1 MGAIFIKVLNM
12 SLTAG
17 WIVLAVLLVRLL
29 FKKKAPKV
37 LFPILWAMVA
47 VRLVCPVTFETGFS
61 LIRNAEPLEQSDIPE
76 DLFIKETIHT
86 PSESAPLPEGV
97 EPVELPEEL
106 PPGVE
111 VVIIDAP
118 EIGEGFTNVFDGL
131 GETENP
137 GPDAIGSADYSGSQG
152 ATGKADSTIKETPF
166 SVTYTEHGEDGTEF
180 IMKRTDLSAV
190 FAMIWLF
197 GIVSMLLYTAIS
209 YLRIYRQVRE
219 SAPLSE
225 NVRVCD
231 RIDSPFILGI
241 VRPKIYLPS
250 DIDTADRVFVL
261 AHERAHLKRLDHVWK
276 PLGFLLLS
284 VYWFHPLLWV
294 AYILLCKDIEYA
306 CDEKVI
312 KELGAE
318 QKKNYSTALIN
329 CSVSRK
335 MISACPLAFGET
347 GVKGRVKSVLH
358 YKKPT
363 FWIIIASVVI
373 CAVLAV
379 CFLTNPKTKGNQE
392 VTADDVDTDYPIVSS
407 AVLDIEIPIDEAHF
421 TSSLFREYLSKEI
434 DIDKNGYLSGE
445 ERVDVRYLYL
455 EAPVKTYPVQS
466 SGFGVLDGFE
476 YFPNLRYLC
485 TNSAEQII
493 FTDHPS
499 IHYVEAKGGVGYLY
513 VEDCPKFKMISAR
526 EGSISSYYVSDV
538 AEGCIYQD
546 DIVNGFVLEHTILLD
561 SRCAIELDRQEELP
575 EIRSTRTDTAPYYR
589 EITVDWLE
597 RTENS
602 IGIKQQFFE
611 PYFAGKN
618 IEFLKPHIYDKERDG
633 TEDFPSIESDDS
645 SVAYL
650 WIGSVYELADSGE
663 SYEEYYE
670 EDWEDGCEAE
680 SDEYELIEVSGIP
693 EGVTEEDLYIK
704 TGQDFYVT
712 SVTSWGDKGLNVAG
726 SVALDIVY
734 KKNGK
739 EHKLATVEEYPFH
752 VYLDKNGNG
761 QFVWLEDTYSLLSHT
776 PDANEVLKAEDCFS
790 CRVLQRYL
798 NQVFN
803 LDGEDGLSKSERE
816 YVYYLDYMNSVSLYK
831 EQMDGLE
838 YLPNLTDLYIS
849 SAESLVIDG
858 HPSLE
863 YIAGDASWIKKV
875 IIKNCP
881 KLKLIDL
888 DLSEVEEVVIEDCCN
903 LIEDNQSSRE
913 QTDNDEQTVTKGAT
927 SMVPEYYNYEEM
939 KSLLLEYLNH
949 QAWLYPSEYPQDS
962 YTCSYELYRMTSDT
976 TLQRVFLKAD
986 IKGKDYWFDFQQE
999 EHGNPQSP
1007 VRIVAREPE
1016 AERYIE
1022 DGSIVWIGSDS
1033 ISVPAVKQPAYRT
1046 YVDFTD
1052 ELSAIYAELKKNG
1065 YRNDLRI
1072 EAIVSV
1078 CDMEKKL
1085 FPYVYLIIN
1094 DSEVYETTFT
1104 DEYSLYRT
1112 FYDDNF
1118 YVDYSLSYGT
1128 GNPWLFDG
1136 HGIKP
1141 LSSIDEEQMERVK
1154 ACASFHMIQ
1163 DNTVTLLLDGK
1174 EVDLPENNV
1183 TISGRYEAGIAF
1195 VPQRCLANTVYYN
1208 VYRSEDSGKSW
1219 QKIAED
1225 VTATEG
1231 NIATILIPEKDTV
1244 LCYFELN
1251 GTTSQSSCIMSEDG
1265 GVTWKYIT
1273 TGSSRPSGSISDP
1286 QKGSSVIF
1294 GAYEQDGNSGNGV
1307 EPLEWLVLDRDGDR
1321 ALLLAR
1327 YGIEAVSWDEEQELE
1342 TWEVTNLYLMMNR
1355 IIYAYAFSA
1364 EERKALIQTNPM
1376 EYDALSSSEERLLYK
1391 GYTFLLETDTV
1402 SEGKGQDETMLF
1414 PTEESRSTI
1423 PTATVVK
1430 DSVWMLA
1437 DYSGAAAPWL
1447 LTVTGTTEGAFSEVE
1462 FARVMADGS
1471 ISLGDEAVTEN
1482 HVLIRPAIWV
1492 DVTKIPQ

>member
-1 MGAIFIKVLNM
+1 MGAGFIKILNM

-17 WIVLAVLLVRLL
+17 VLVLAVLLVRLL
-29 FKKKAPKV
+29 FKKKAPKA

-61 LIRNAEPLEQSDIPE
+61 LIRNTEPVEQAALPE
-76 DLFIKETIHT
+76 AFLQKE
-86 PSESAPLPEGV
+86 SEQEPLPEGV
-97 EPVELPEEL
+97 EPAEIPSELL
-106 PPGVE
+106 AAGKF
-111 VVIIDAP
+111 I
-118 EIGEGFTNVFDGL
+118 EIGTSEL
-131 GETENP
+131 GEGLTDVLNGADKTEYP
-137 GPDAIGSADYSGSQG
+137 ETEGIVSTDSLEGQVVS
-152 ATGKADSTIKETPF
+152 GKADSTIKETPF
-166 SVTYTEHGEDGTEF
+166 SVTYTEAMEDGTEF
-180 IMKRTDLSAV
+180 TVKRTDYYAV
-190 FAMIWLF
+190 AAVVWLC
-197 GIVSMLLYTAIS
+197 GIGCMLLYTVIS
-209 YLRIYRQVRE
+209 YIRIYKKVRE
-219 SAPLSE
+219 SAPLAE
-225 NVRVCD
+225 NIRVCD
-231 RIDSPFILGI
+231 YIDSPFILGI
-241 VRPKIYLPS
+241 VRPKIFLPS
-250 DIDTADRVFVL
+250 DIAVTDREYVL
-261 AHERAHLKRLDHVWK
+261 AHERAHLKRFDHIWK

-312 KELGAE
+312 KELGAD

-329 CSVSRK
+329 CSISRK

-358 YKKPT
+358 YKKPA
-363 FWIIIASVVI
+363 FWVLLASVVL
-373 CAVLAV
+373 CVVLAV
-379 CFLTNPKTKGNQE
+379 CFLTDPKKQE
-392 VTADDVDTDYPIVSS
+392 ETIDTGYPIVSS
-407 AVLDIEIPIDEAHF
+407 PVLDIDIPIDEAHF

-434 DIDKNGYLSGE
+434 DLDKNGYLSGE
-445 ERVDVRYLYL
+445 ERVGVRYLYL
-455 EAPVKTYPVQS
+455 EAPIKVYPVQS

-493 FTDHPS
+493 LTDHPS
-499 IHYVEAKGGVGYLY
+499 IHYVEAKGDVGYLY

-546 DIVNGFVLEHTILLD
+546 DIVNGFVMEHTIPLN

-575 EIRSTRTDTAPYYR
+575 EIRSTRTDTASYYR
-589 EITVDWLE
+589 EIPVDWLE

-645 SVAYL
+645 LAAYL
-650 WIGSVYELADSGE
+650 WIESVYEPADSGE
-663 SYEEYYE
+663 NYEEYYE
-670 EDWEDGCEAE
+670 EDWEDGCETE
-680 SDEYELIEVSGIP
+680 SDEYELIKVSGIP
-693 EGVTEEDLYIK
+693 EGVTEDDLYIK
-704 TGQDFYVT
+704 TGQNFYVK
-712 SVTSWGDKGLNVAG
+712 SVTSWGNKGLDVPG

-734 KKNGK
+734 KKNGE
-739 EHKLATVEEYPFH
+739 EHTLATVEEYPFH
-752 VYLDKNGNG
+752 VYLDKDGNG
-761 QFVWLEDTYSLLSHT
+761 QFVKQEDTYSLLTHI
-776 PDANEVLKAEDCFS
+776 PDANEILNAEEVFS
-790 CRVLQRYL
+790 CRTLQRDL
-798 NQVFN
+798 NKVFN
-803 LDGEDGLSKSERE
+803 LDGEEGLSKSERE
-816 YVYYLDYMNSVSLYK
+816 YVYYLNYMNSVSLYK
-831 EQMDGLE
+831 EQMDSLE

-849 SAESLVIDG
+849 SAETLVIDG

-863 YIAGDASWIKKV
+863 YIAGDASMIKKV

-881 KLKLIDL
+881 KLTFIDL
-888 DLSEVEEVVIEDCCN
+888 DLSDVEEVVIEDCPN
-903 LIEDNQSSRE
+903 LIKENKDSGE
-913 QTDNDEQTVTKGAT
+913 QTAT
-927 SMVPEYYNYEEM
+927 GETMENIPEYYSYEEM

-976 TLQRVFLKAD
+976 TLQRVFFKAD
-986 IKGKDYWFDFQQE
+986 IKGKKYWFDFQQE
-999 EHGNPQSP
+999 ETSNPKSP

-1016 AERYIE
+1016 VEHYIE
-1022 DGSIVWIGSDS
+1022 EGSIVWIGNDT
-1033 ISVPAVKQPAYRT
+1033 IQVPAVTQPVYRS

-1052 ELSAIYAELKKNG
+1052 ELSEIYADLRKNG
-1065 YRNDLRI
+1065 YRNNLRI

-1112 FYDDNF
+1112 FYDEN
-1118 YVDYSLSYGT
+1118 YSVDYSLSYGT

-1141 LSSIDEEQMERVK
+1141 LSSIDEEQFERAKV
-1154 ACASFHMIQ
+1154 CASFHELLTE
-1163 DNTVTLLLDGK
+1163 DTVTLLLDG
-1174 EVDLPENNV
+1174 EELELPKQNV
-1183 TISGRYEAGIAF
+1183 TINEREGIGIAF
-1195 VPQRCLANTVYYN
+1195 VPQRCVSHTVYYN
-1208 VYRSEDSGKSW
+1208 IYRSEDNGKSW
-1219 QKIAED
+1219 RRIAED

-1231 NIATILIPEKDTV
+1231 NIATILISEKDTV
-1244 LCYFELN
+1244 VCYLEIN
-1251 GTTSQSSCIMSEDG
+1251 GTTSKSSCILSEDG
-1265 GVTWKYIT
+1265 GVTWKCIT
-1273 TGSSRPSGSISDP
+1273 TGSSRPSGFVSDP
-1286 QKGSSVIF
+1286 QKGDSVIF
-1294 GAYEQDGNSGNGV
+1294 GSYEQDGDSSNGT

-1355 IIYAYAFSA
+1355 KLYAYAFSA
-1364 EERKALIQTNPM
+1364 EERKALIQVTPM

-1391 GYTFLLETDTV
+1391 GYTFLLETDNVT
-1402 SEGKGQDETMLF
+1402 EGKGQDETMFF
-1414 PTEESRSTI
+1414 PTKDSRVTI
-1423 PTATVVK
+1423 PTAAVVK
-1430 DSVWMLA
+1430 DNGWMLS
-1437 DYSGAAAPWL
+1437 DYSGAPAPWL
-1447 LTVTGTTEGAFSEVE
+1447 LTVTGTTDGSFSEVE

-1471 ISLGDEAVTEN
+1471 ISFGDEAVEEN
-1482 HVLIRPAIWV
+1482 YVLIRPAIWV

>member
-1 MGAIFIKVLNM
+1 MGAVFIKILNM

-17 WIVLAVLLVRLL
+17 WIVLAVLLVRLI
-29 FKKKAPKV
+29 FKKKAPKA
-37 LFPILWAMVA
+37 LFPILWALVA
-47 VRLVCPVTFETGFS
+47 VRLVCPVTIESYFS
-61 LIRNAEPLEQSDIPE
+61 LIRNPEPVEQEALPE
-76 DLFIKETIHT
+76 DFLQKETIHT
-86 PSESAPLPEGV
+86 SSEKETLPEGV
-97 EPVELPEEL
+97 ESGKLPGEL

-111 VVIIDAP
+111 VVIIDTP
-118 EIGEGFTNVFDGL
+118 EIGEGLTDVFEGL
-131 GETENP
+131 DETENP
-137 GPDAIGSADYSGSQG
+137 GTEVIGSADNSGSQG
-152 ATGKADSTIKETPF
+152 ATGKADSIIKETPF
-166 SVTYTEHGEDGTEF
+166 SVTYTETAEDGTEF
-180 IMKRTDLSAV
+180 TVKRTDYSAIIAV
-190 FAMIWLF
+190 LWL
-197 GIVSMLLYTAIS
+197 GGMVSMFLYTAIS
-209 YLRIYRQVRE
+209 YFLIYRRVRE
-219 SAPLSE
+219 SAPLSK

-231 RIDSPFILGI
+231 NIDSPFILGI

-250 DIDTADRVFVL
+250 DINAADRVFVL
-261 AHERAHLKRLDHVWK
+261 AHERAHLKRFDHIWK

-284 VYWFHPLLWV
+284 IYWFHPLLWV
-294 AYILLCKDIEYA
+294 AYVLLCKDIEYA

-318 QKKNYSTALIN
+318 QKKTYSTALIN

-335 MISACPLAFGET
+335 MISACPLAFGEN

-358 YKKPT
+358 YKKPA
-363 FWIIIASVVI
+363 FWVLVASVVI
-373 CAVLAV
+373 CIIMAV
-379 CFLTNPKTKGNQE
+379 CFLTDPKKEGNQE
-392 VTADDVDTDYPIVSS
+392 VTPTPIPDAMDTDYPIVSS
-407 AVLDIEIPIDEAHF
+407 ALLEVNIPIDEAHF
-421 TSSLFREYLSKEI
+421 TSSLFREYLSKEM
-434 DIDKNGYLSGE
+434 DLDKNGYLSGE
-445 ERVDVRYLYL
+445 ERVGVRYLYL
-455 EAPVKTYPVQS
+455 EAPIKTYPAQS

-485 TNSAEQII
+485 TNRAEQII

-499 IHYVEAKGGVGYLY
+499 IHYVEVKGDVGYLY

-526 EGSISSYYVSDV
+526 EGSISAYYVSDV
-538 AEGCIYQD
+538 AEGCIYQY
-546 DIVNGFVLEHTILLD
+546 DIVNGFEMEHTIPLD
-561 SRCAIELDRQEELP
+561 HRCAIELDRQEELP
-575 EIRSTRTDTAPYYR
+575 EIRSTKTDAAMYYK
-589 EITVDWLE
+589 EIPADWLE

-611 PYFAGKN
+611 PYFTGKN
-618 IEFLKPHIYDKERDG
+618 IEFLKTHIYDKERDG
-633 TEDFPSIESDDS
+633 TEAFPSVETNDGSA
-645 SVAYL
+645 AYL
-650 WIGSVYELADSGE
+650 WIEYVYEPADNEGKYE
-663 SYEEYYE
+663 EEEEYYE
-670 EDWEDGCEAE
+670 AEAE

-693 EGVTEEDLYIK
+693 EGVTEDDLYIK
-704 TGQDFYVT
+704 TGQNFYVT
-712 SVTSWGDKGLNVAG
+712 SVTSWGDKGLNVLG
-726 SVALDIVY
+726 NVALDIVY
-734 KKNGK
+734 KKNGE
-739 EHKLATVEEYPFH
+739 EHKLATAEGYLFH

-761 QFVWLEDTYSLLSHT
+761 QFVRLEDTYSLLNHT
-776 PDANEVLKAEDCFS
+776 PDVNEILNTEECFS
-790 CRVLQRYL
+790 SRALQRYL

-803 LDGEDGLSKSERE
+803 LDGEEGLSKSERE

-888 DLSEVEEVVIEDCCN
+888 DLSGVEEVVIEDCHN
-903 LIEDNQSSRE
+903 LIKENQSSPE
-913 QTDNDEQTVTKGAT
+913 QTAT
-927 SMVPEYYNYEEM
+927 NETTTNIPEYYNYKEM

-962 YTCSYELYRMTSDT
+962 YTCAYEFYRMTSDT

-999 EHGNPQSP
+999 ETSNPQSP
-1007 VRIVAREPE
+1007 VRIVAREPQ

-1022 DGSIVWIGSDS
+1022 DGSIVRIGSDS
-1033 ISVPAVKQPAYRT
+1033 ISVPAVKQPAYRS

-1118 YVDYSLSYGT
+1118 YIDYSLSYGT

-1154 ACASFHMIQ
+1154 ACASFHMIE
-1163 DNTVTLLLDGK
+1163 DNTVTLLLDR
-1174 EVDLPENNV
+1174 EEIDLPKNNV
-1183 TISGRYEAGIAF
+1183 TISERNGVGIAF
-1195 VPQRCLANTVYYN
+1195 VPQMCLSNTVHYN
-1208 VYRSEDSGKSW
+1208 IYRSEDSGKNW
-1219 QKIAED
+1219 RMIAGN

-1231 NIATILIPEKDTV
+1231 DIATILIPEKDTV
-1244 LCYFELN
+1244 VCYFELS

-1265 GVTWKYIT
+1265 GVTWEYIT
-1273 TGSSRPSGSISDP
+1273 TGSSRPSGSISEP

-1294 GAYEQDGNSGNGV
+1294 GAYEQDGNSGNGA

-1355 IIYAYAFSA
+1355 IIYASAFSA

-1391 GYTFLLETDTV
+1391 GYTFLLETDNV
-1402 SEGKGQDETMLF
+1402 SEGKGQDETMFF
-1414 PTEESRSTI
+1414 PTEESRITI
-1423 PTATVVK
+1423 PTAAVVQ

-1447 LTVTGTTEGAFSEVE
+1447 LTVTGTTDGAFSEVE

-1471 ISLGDEAVTEN
+1471 ISFGEEEVTEN
-1482 HVLIRPAIWV
+1482 YVLIRPAIWV